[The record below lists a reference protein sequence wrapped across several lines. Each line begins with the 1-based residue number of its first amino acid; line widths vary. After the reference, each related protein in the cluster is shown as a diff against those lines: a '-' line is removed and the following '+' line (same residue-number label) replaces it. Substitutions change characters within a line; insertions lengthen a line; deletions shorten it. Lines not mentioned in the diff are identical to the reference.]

1 MTTLNFFDSCV
12 SLIEKELLLE
22 SSNEKEKIID
32 KFINNSDFQ
41 KEVLKKCNLPYQPN
55 TMTHAVLASLIIKY
69 ASH

>member
-55 TMTHAVLASLIIKY
+55 MMTQAVLASLICKY

>member
-1 MTTLNFFDSCV
+1 MTTPNFFDSCV

-32 KFINNSDFQ
+32 KFINNSDFK

-55 TMTHAVLASLIIKY
+55 TMTHAVLASLISKY